1 MKYSVDASMET
12 FKIKNIIV
20 YIPVTSELKG
30 HRIRN
35 GQIRS
40 KSIPFLLDKE
50 TRLQTT
56 HKFENLDE
64 MENFQEKC
72 IFIKTD

>member
-20 YIPVTSELKG
+20 YISVTSELKG
-30 HRIRN
+30 HSIRN
-35 GQIRS
+35 GQIGS

-50 TRLQTT
+50 TRLQII
-56 HKFENLDE
+56 HKFENLEE
-64 MENFQEKC
+64 MEKIQEKC